1 MEEVKRMNFCRCN
14 CSAVSVIAAVFLGVV
29 TAFLQITGVI
39 TVTTAFLW
47 VLFGIAVGYL
57 AVLLVADRFRGD
69 DGCQCRCTLLDGVLT
84 GALGTILFSVVLL
97 AVGIVATSVISA
109 ILSGLLLFFFTL
121 LIAST
126 AQYIRCLADCN
137 E

>member
-1 MEEVKRMNFCRCN
+1 MDFCRCN
-14 CSAVSVIAAVFLGVV
+14 CSAVSVIAAVFIGVV
-29 TAFLQITGVI
+29 TAFLQITGVV

-57 AVLLVADRFRGD
+57 GVLLATGTRQDTE
-69 DGCQCRCTLLDGVLT
+69 GCPCRCRLLGSILA
-84 GALGTILFSVVLL
+84 GILGTILFSVILL
-97 AVGIVATSVISA
+97 AVGVVATSVISA

-126 AQYIRCLADCN
+126 AQYIRCLAQCD